1 MSSDTKPIIG
11 LTVGDPAGVGPEIT
25 VKAVLLH
32 PVKETVSPLVF
43 ADEAVIRQAL
53 EQSQLS
59 AKIQKIT
66 DPDEMKD
73 EDILYFVESNVIDAP
88 VEMGEVAADC
98 GRAAYEYYN
107 NAIEWALDNKIVGIA
122 TAPLQKEAL
131 KAGGCASLD
140 HTNILKDKIKSRD
153 ITTLFMVDNLRVFFL
168 TRHIPLRAVGD
179 AITEPLLTDASRLCL
194 KFLKQLGVQNPLLAI
209 AGLNPHSGDN
219 GMFGREELDVIGP
232 AIQKMKNEGLRVEGP
247 VPGDSVFHLAKEG
260 FYDGVI
266 SLYHDQGHIAIKTLD
281 FYRTVSLTMGA
292 PFLRTSVDHGTAF
305 GIAGQNKANETSM
318 VEAVLCAGKYA
329 QRIRDIDYRTL

>member
-1 MSSDTKPIIG
+1 MSQDSKPIIG
-11 LTVGDPAGVGPEIT
+11 LTVGDPAGIGPEIT
-25 VKAVLLH
+25 VKTVLNH
-32 PVKETVSPLVF
+32 PVKDVVRPLVF
-43 ADEAVIRQAL
+43 ADEAVVRQAL

-59 AKIQKIT
+59 AKIQKIN
-66 DPDEMKD
+66 DPEEMKD
-73 EDILYFVESNVIDAP
+73 EDILYFVESNVITEP

-107 NAIEWALDNKIVGIA
+107 NAIDWAIENKIVGIA

-131 KAGGCASLD
+131 QAGGCASLD
-140 HTNILKDKIKSRD
+140 HTNILKAKIQSRD
-153 ITTLFMVDNLRVFFL
+153 ITTLFMVDDLRVFFL
-168 TRHIPLRAVGD
+168 TRHIPLRDVGD
-179 AITEPLLTDASRLCL
+179 AITADLLTDASKICL
-194 KFLKQLGVQNPLLAI
+194 QFLKQLGVDNPLLAI
-209 AGLNPHSGDN
+209 AGLNPHSSDN
-219 GMFGREELDVIGP
+219 GMFGREELDVIEP
-232 AIQKMKNEGLRVEGP
+232 AIDKMKSEGLRVVGT
-247 VPGDSVFHLAKEG
+247 VPADSVFHLAKEG
-260 FYDGVI
+260 YYDGVI

-305 GIAGQNKANETSM
+305 GIAGQDKANETSM